1 MVIERQVI
9 REKKQTD
16 RQTDRQTDISILTI
30 NRGRDRGKTEI
41 GKKTDR
47 H

>member
-16 RQTDRQTDISILTI
+16 RQTDKHIYFNYKQRKRQMQ
-30 NRGRDRGKTEI
+30 NRDR
-41 GKKTDR
+41 
-47 H
+47 

>member
-16 RQTDRQTDISILTI
+16 RQTDRQTDKHIYF
-30 NRGRDRGKTEI
+30 NYKQRKRQMQNRDR
-41 GKKTDR
+41 
-47 H
+47 